1 MAMDPCDAS
10 PLLLLLLLRVLLLGL
25 LVFLEKAG
33 PFFVRGKLFV
43 GRQHRIGRGH
53 PDAHL
58 QLGFSG
64 SFHGAYSRGYV
75 GVIAPDRRSN
85 VSAAHNQ
92 VVGRVETHPSRYAE
106 EAPRPTHAW
115 RPRRSDPRARHRD
128 GGSRSHTGME
138 FVNSARSRSWY
149 AQNPDKRPAGTGW
162 HLRWPNRPRCFASRK
177 KNTGKSWSSASSTVP
192 KAPARH
198 APRFQNPSP
207 AHRVPAKYGRN
218 RWASACPSNPP
229 DRSWHRVRPMRQD
242 LASPGVAPEFPHPPE
257 RRQ

>member
-1 MAMDPCDAS
+1 MPARYCCCCCCACSFSACWSFSRKRDHSSSAANSLSGGSTAS
-10 PLLLLLLLRVLLLGL
+10 EGVTRTRTCNSGSDLLLLRVLLLGL

-92 VVGRVETHPSRYAE
+92 VVGRVETHPA
-106 EAPRPTHAW
+106 
-115 RPRRSDPRARHRD
+115 D
-128 GGSRSHTGME
+128 M
-138 FVNSARSRSWY
+138 
-149 AQNPDKRPAGTGW
+149 
-162 HLRWPNRPRCFASRK
+162 RK
-177 KNTGKSWSSASSTVP
+177 KRLDPCMRGALVG
-192 KAPARH
+192 AIRVLGIAMQVAAHIPAW
-198 APRFQNPSP
+198 NS
-207 AHRVPAKYGRN
+207 
-218 RWASACPSNPP
+218 
-229 DRSWHRVRPMRQD
+229 
-242 LASPGVAPEFPHPPE
+242 
-257 RRQ
+257 

>member
-92 VVGRVETHPSRYAE
+92 VVGRVETP
-106 EAPRPTHAW
+106 
-115 RPRRSDPRARHRD
+115 
-128 GGSRSHTGME
+128 
-138 FVNSARSRSWY
+138 
-149 AQNPDKRPAGTGW
+149 PADM
-162 HLRWPNRPRCFASRK
+162 RK
-177 KNTGKSWSSASSTVP
+177 KRLDPCMRGALVGAIRVLGIAMQVAAHIAAWNSEI
-192 KAPARH
+192 RH
-198 APRFQNPSP
+198 
-207 AHRVPAKYGRN
+207 
-218 RWASACPSNPP
+218 
-229 DRSWHRVRPMRQD
+229 DRDHGMRTI
-242 LASPGVAPEFPHPPE
+242 LTNALPG
-257 RRQ
+257 